1 MNKYIAIE
9 DIQPVLLKEILI
21 PSITM
26 WNRLEGRP
34 RTDNFDRA
42 LKAEV
47 RDALFMLTKQWQMG
61 EFQGDDA
68 GSPIF
73 AKVHMETT
81 QITRYRAASN
91 PMQAFQNDVP
101 LETKVE
107 QRAFPLLLDMRL
119 AMGRHWLKLLKT
131 PELSPLK
138 GGFIKAF
145 PITAP
150 DPLSRA
156 DASIAAHQQNWQTFS
171 AAAGRTMDGGA
182 LYTHLKENTVN
193 RPYDAL
199 TPAVPLTAAQK
210 TALNAL
216 GEKFVAWFEKLFY
229 QPTDPKNNAWLPERL
244 EYQFA
249 CSAPIKD
256 SQKVLEAEE
265 YYHGHL
271 DWYNFSISPNG
282 ALEEARNEPAN
293 VEGAITTSFFPVLIQ
308 FDGMPNTRWWTFEE
322 GKTNFGNINPDTTD
336 LNKLMLME
344 FGLIY
349 ANDWFLVPF
358 TLPAGSLAKV
368 RGMAVTNV
376 FGERTWIQAAGT
388 GNDEDWQRWSMFA
401 LDTKGSDAVTADTSL
416 LLLPTNPKIQE
427 SKPLEEACLV
437 RDEMANMVWA
447 IETQVPLASGEAKSG
462 REAALELHNHY
473 KRIIAGE
480 GPAPVVPTI
489 ENNATIRYQLLNSV
503 PENWIPFIPVHVPGS
518 NRQVQLQR
526 ASMPRLIEGDTQPI
540 QKVKPR
546 TDLLRHGLDVG
557 QSYFLHE
564 EEVPRAGICVSQSYQ
579 RTRWTNGRVYN
590 WYGTRK
596 RTGRGEASSGLAFDQ
611 ILPIKAKKEST

>member
-1 MNKYIAIE
+1 MNKYIAI
-9 DIQPVLLKEILI
+9 DNIQPVLMKEILI

-34 RTDNFDRA
+34 RTNNFDRA

-91 PMQAFQNDVP
+91 PAQAFPNDVP

-107 QRAFPLLLDMRL
+107 QRAFPLLLDMRM

-138 GGFIKAF
+138 GDFIKAF
-145 PITAP
+145 RITAP
-150 DPLSRA
+150 DPLNRA
-156 DASIAAHQQNWQTFS
+156 EAQIAAHQQNWQTFS
-171 AAAGRTMDGGA
+171 VAAGRAMDGGA
-182 LYTHLKENTVN
+182 LYTHLKENTAN
-193 RPYDAL
+193 RPYDTL
-199 TPAVPLTAAQK
+199 TPAAPLTPAQK
-210 TALNAL
+210 TALDAL

-229 QPTDPKNNAWLPERL
+229 QPTDPQNNAWLPERM

-249 CSAPIKD
+249 CSAPVKD

-271 DWYNFSISPNG
+271 DWYNFSISPNDV
-282 ALEEARNEPAN
+282 LEKVEGESTN
-293 VEGAITTSFFPVLIQ
+293 VEDTITTSFFPVPIQ

-358 TLPAGSLAKV
+358 TLPVGSIAKV

-376 FGERTWIQAAGT
+376 FGERTWIQAAGS
-388 GNDEDWQRWSMFA
+388 GNDENWQRWSMYA
-401 LDTKGSDAVTADTSL
+401 LDTKGADDIAADTSL

-427 SKPLEEACLV
+427 SKPQEEACLV

-462 REAALELHNHY
+462 REAALELQNHY
-473 KRIIAGE
+473 KRIIASE
-480 GPAPVVPTI
+480 GTVPALPTI
-489 ENNATIRYQLLNSV
+489 ENNATIRYQLLNTV

-546 TDLLRHGLDVG
+546 TDLLRHGLDIG

-564 EEVPRAGICVSQSYQ
+564 EEVTRAGISVSRSYQ

-590 WYGTRK
+590 WFGTRK

-611 ILPIKAKKEST
+611 TIPVVKKETA

>member
-9 DIQPVLLKEILI
+9 DIQPVLQKEILM

-47 RDALFMLTKQWQMG
+47 RDALFMLTRQWQMG

-81 QITRYRAASN
+81 QITAYRAASH
-91 PMQAFQNDVP
+91 PAQAFENNIP

-131 PELSPLK
+131 PELTPLK
-138 GGFIKAF
+138 AEFIKTF
-145 PITAP
+145 SITAP
-150 DPLSRA
+150 GPLTRA
-156 DASIAAHQQNWQTFS
+156 DAPSAAHQQNWQAFS
-171 AAAGRTMDGGA
+171 AVAGRAMDGGE
-182 LYTHLKENTVN
+182 LYTYLTDNPAN
-193 RPYDAL
+193 RPYDLL
-199 TPAVPLTAAQK
+199 TPAAPLTAAQK
-210 TALNAL
+210 TALDGL
-216 GEKFVAWFEKLFY
+216 GEKFVSWFEKLFY
-229 QPTDPKNNAWLPERL
+229 QPIAPENNAWLPERL

-249 CSAPIKD
+249 CSAP
-256 SQKVLEAEE
+256 SHGGQKVLEAEE

-271 DWYNFSISPNG
+271 DWYNFSIAPNDV
-282 ALEEARNEPAN
+282 LEEVEDADTD
-293 VEGAITTSFFPVLIQ
+293 VEGSITTSFFPVPIQ

-358 TLPAGSLAKV
+358 TLPAGSIANV

-388 GNDEDWQRWSMFA
+388 GNDEDWQRWSMYA
-401 LDTKGSDAVTADTSL
+401 LDTKGLDAVSADTSL
-416 LLLPTNPKIQE
+416 LLLPTNSKIQE
-427 SKPLEEACLV
+427 SKPLEEACFV

-447 IETQVPLASGEAKSG
+447 IETQIPLASGQAKSG
-462 REAALELHNHY
+462 REAALELQNHY
-473 KRIIAGE
+473 KRIIASE
-480 GPAPVVPTI
+480 GPAPTVPTI

-546 TDLLRHGLDVG
+546 TDLLRHGLNAG

-579 RTRWTNGRVYN
+579 RTRWTDGRVYN
-590 WYGTRK
+590 WFGTRK
-596 RTGRGEASSGLAFDQ
+596 CTGRGEASSGLAFDQ
-611 ILPIKAKKEST
+611 TIPVAKKETV